1 MKVLVVGS
9 GAREHAIVWKL
20 ATEDGVDSIFC
31 APGNGGTATL
41 AQNVAMSISTEAACD
56 QLAGWAF
63 NNGINM
69 VIIGPEVPLRFGMA
83 DTLTLLGVPVLG
95 PSQAAARIEWSKAW
109 AREFMHRHNIPSP
122 QYSVIHGL
130 EDVIRVLHAPE
141 TTYPIVLKAD
151 GLAAGK
157 GAAVVKD
164 VDQAEEAI
172 TQMQASEAL
181 SKDSENVTVVLE
193 EYLDGLE
200 ISALAFTDGTHLEM
214 MPPACDYKRL
224 LDGDKGPLTGGMG
237 AYSPPGFVSP
247 ELWEQVEQKIML
259 PAIKGLA
266 DEDVPFRG
274 VLYAGLM
281 LTSDGPKVLEFNCRF
296 GDPEAQV
303 LLPRL
308 HTPLHQ
314 IASAIASGDLSR
326 IAPIEWSNEV
336 AVGVV
341 LASEGYP
348 LAKSVPGMIRGLG
361 NIEEGTLVFHGA
373 TEARGAISLQPE
385 HGAGRRTSIFR
396 TLFPGSS
403 ATALTATSLDPE
415 IIADGGRILTVVG
428 IGSSIDEARSVAYR
442 NLELI
447 TLEGA
452 QHRTDIALREL
463 ESTPDSSRVE
473 P

>member
-20 ATEDGVDSIFC
+20 ATEDGIDSIFC

-63 NNGINM
+63 NNAIDL

-83 DTLTLLGVPVLG
+83 DTLALLGVPVLG

-109 AREFMHRHNIPSP
+109 ARDFMQRHNIPSP
-122 QYSVIHGL
+122 KYNVVNGL
-130 EDVIRVLHAPE
+130 EDVLRVLHAPG
-141 TTYPIVLKAD
+141 TTYPLVLKAD

-157 GAAVVKD
+157 GAAVVTD
-164 VDQAEEAI
+164 VDEAETAV
-172 TQMQASEAL
+172 TQMQASGAIPEG
-181 SKDSENVTVVLE
+181 SQDVTIVLE
-193 EYLDGLE
+193 EYLEGLE
-200 ISALAFTDGTHLEM
+200 VSALAFTDGTHLEM

-237 AYSPPGFVSP
+237 AYSPVGFVSG
-247 ELWEQVEQKIML
+247 ELWAQIEQEIML
-259 PAIKGLA
+259 TAIKGLI
-266 DEDVPFRG
+266 DEGTPFRG

-281 LTSDGPKVLEFNCRF
+281 LTADGPKVLEFNCRL

-303 LLPRL
+303 LVPRL
-308 HTPLHQ
+308 RTPFHR
-314 IASAIASGDLSR
+314 IASAIASGDLSQVGS
-326 IAPIEWSNEV
+326 IAWSNDA

-341 LASEGYP
+341 LASEAYP
-348 LAKSVPGMIRGLG
+348 LTKSAPRLIRGLG
-361 NIEEGTLVFHGA
+361 DIEGTLVFHGA
-373 TEARGAISLQPE
+373 TEARGAVSLQPLHE
-385 HGAGRRTSIFR
+385 GGRKTSVFR

-403 ATALTATSLDPE
+403 TADLTANSLDPE

-428 IGSSIDEARSVAYR
+428 VGTSIEAARAVAYENIAR
-442 NLELI
+442 ISLD
-447 TLEGA
+447 GA
-452 QHRTDIALREL
+452 QYRTDVGLREVQTTADVL
-463 ESTPDSSRVE
+463 KVKA
-473 P
+473 